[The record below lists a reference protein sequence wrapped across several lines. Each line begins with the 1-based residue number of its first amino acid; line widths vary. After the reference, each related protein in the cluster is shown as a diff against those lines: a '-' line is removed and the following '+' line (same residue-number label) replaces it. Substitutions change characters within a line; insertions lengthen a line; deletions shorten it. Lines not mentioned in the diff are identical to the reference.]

1 MAGQGKD
8 LTVAD
13 MQDVVAKVP
22 DIEVI
27 GDPGAW
33 AVVGKASSKA
43 QGWMKST
50 KKMLLPQGV
59 IYQMETQQ
67 RNPDG
72 SWALSQS
79 AVFVPKG

>member
-1 MAGQGKD
+1 LQKD

-13 MQDVVAKVP
+13 MADAARKIP

-33 AVVGKASSKA
+33 VVVGKASSKS

-50 KKMLLPQGV
+50 KKMELPEGT

-67 RNPDG
+67 QNSDG

-79 AVFVPKG
+79 AVFAPKG